1 MLWIHS
7 ILLFVLFAG
16 QDGNQAQAQAS
27 TNAQV
32 DKLFETWNKT
42 TSPGCALSV
51 MKDGCIIYKRGY
63 GMADLDHD
71 VVITPSSVF
80 HVASMSKQF
89 TAAAIL
95 LLVQEGKLSL
105 DDEVRKYIPE
115 LPDFGDRI
123 TIRHLIHHTS
133 GLRDQWDLLGLA
145 GWRYSLDLITDEDVL
160 SVTARQKDLNF
171 RPGDR
176 YLYCNTGYTLL
187 AQIVRRVSGQSYRD
201 FTTARI
207 FEPLSMK
214 NTHFRDDHAE
224 IVKGMAYGHVPS
236 FETFK
241 LSITNFDT
249 VGATSLLTTV
259 EDLALWDE
267 NFYNPRVGG
276 RQLINQMLERGKLN
290 SGEAL
295 DYAFGLTLGKYKGL
309 NYVDH
314 GGSDAGY
321 RSDLI
326 RFPDQHFSVACLC
339 NLSINPSQLTRQVA
353 DIYLAKELKPEPAK
367 PEEPAASLTE
377 AQLAGKVGIYYNPD
391 GDVVRRIILQ
401 GGSLRM
407 LQGVAGTGVE
417 LKPLSDIRFRPVD
430 QAVEIR
436 FEPVGAGGMRWIDVP
451 DSGAKPV
458 AYERAEEFKPTPA
471 QLLDY
476 VGRYQSD
483 EIEPVYHMAIQDGRL
498 VLERMKSGPS
508 PLAPAIKDLFTNPLG
523 NIRFLRDSQGKVT
536 GFILNRGR
544 IINFRFKKAPGNP
557 PIKSVP

>member
-7 ILLFVLFAG
+7 ILLFMLFTG
-16 QDGNQAQAQAS
+16 QAGNQVQSQAS
-27 TNAQV
+27 TNVQI

-42 TSPGCALSV
+42 TLPGCALSV
-51 MKDGCIIYKRGY
+51 MKDGRIIYKRGY

-89 TAAAIL
+89 TAASIL
-95 LLVQEGKLSL
+95 LLAQEGKLAL

-115 LPDFGDRI
+115 LPDFGERI

-145 GWRYSLDLITDEDVL
+145 GWRYSLDLITDEDIL
-160 SVTARQKDLNF
+160 SVMARQKDLNY

-176 YLYCNTGYTLL
+176 HLYCNTGYTLL
-187 AQIVRRVSGQSYRD
+187 AQIVKRVSGQSFRA

-207 FEPLSMK
+207 FEPLGMK

-224 IVKGMAYGHVPS
+224 IVKGMAYGYVPS
-236 FETFK
+236 ADTFK

-259 EDLALWDE
+259 EDLVLWDE

-290 SGEAL
+290 SGETI
-295 DYAFGLTLGKYKGL
+295 DYAFGLTHGKYKGL
-309 NYVDH
+309 ATVDH

-321 RSDLI
+321 RSDLL

-353 DIYLAKELKPEPAK
+353 DIYLAKDLKPEPAK
-367 PEEPAASLTE
+367 PEEPAAKLTA
-377 AQLAGKVGIYYNPD
+377 AQLAAKVGIYYNPD
-391 GDVVRRIILQ
+391 GDVIRRIILQ
-401 GGSLRM
+401 NGSLRA

-417 LKPLSDIRFRPVD
+417 LRPLSE
-430 QAVEIR
+430 A
-436 FEPVGAGGMRWIDVP
+436 
-451 DSGAKPV
+451 AK
-458 AYERAEEFKPTPA
+458 
-471 QLLDY
+471 
-476 VGRYQSD
+476 
-483 EIEPVYHMAIQDGRL
+483 
-498 VLERMKSGPS
+498 
-508 PLAPAIKDLFTNPLG
+508 
-523 NIRFLRDSQGKVT
+523 
-536 GFILNRGR
+536 
-544 IINFRFKKAPGNP
+544 
-557 PIKSVP
+557 